1 MKLINKDGTLVKKL
15 LKEPM
20 RIRTFDLLE
29 LYEAIE
35 KNDGTGKMR
44 FLCDEHWEFDYEDA
58 AIGQDRTK
66 KRTGFDYYD
75 HVMDPSLELI
85 KLKECLARQHWETL
99 CLNKKWK
106 DRDGKEKRMLYSDAL
121 ICLDMKKYIKKCSI
135 PKLTDNKKPHSYN
148 EALRKLYTF
157 GICINGKHY
166 VEYKRSASQAKEG
179 KHIFI
184 ITYDHKAGVDY
195 GDILN
200 TMRAWN
206 WMDLSFEDSE
216 PVNWTELKAYEALV
230 DSSLDYSRE
239 NEERLFALNRNDIL
253 IVGDLKF
260 SFNASKE
267 GDEVCLLRERKM
279 GEMKK
284 GQRGGKLYIDRDDET
299 VKSFEVENMV
309 FDGEGLLDES
319 VFKKLKDEHGMML
332 LRNRFFKCCA
342 FRTDI
347 QQFYKDH
354 FGDDYKNAVV
364 YDLYGNKR
372 KACDVKLIFTPSS
385 LKFLKLADKV
395 KRSTGKD
402 EDAYVYE
409 YWLNRLGRFGVVK
422 NEKRTKEMDEYWPG
436 KEGYYHPMTYQ
447 MLNSLPLR
455 VDDICPW
462 KEGEIG
468 VPNGEYLLKDDLE
481 YFRKIKFEDGA
492 FVSYVSAVGIKMSG
506 DLLRYLIGKN
516 SDFLKT
522 EWGKNTRD
530 KRLENYRTDIKRGHV
545 HIEGDYYVLCSM
557 PMELLR
563 WSAWKKSGM
572 DEASCEREF
581 IKPKMSPKVTLHY
594 KI

>member
-1 MKLINKDGTLVKKL
+1 
-15 LKEPM
+15 
-20 RIRTFDLLE
+20 
-29 LYEAIE
+29 
-35 KNDGTGKMR
+35 
-44 FLCDEHWEFDYEDA
+44 
-58 AIGQDRTK
+58 
-66 KRTGFDYYD
+66 
-75 HVMDPSLELI
+75 
-85 KLKECLARQHWETL
+85 
-99 CLNKKWK
+99 
-106 DRDGKEKRMLYSDAL
+106 
-121 ICLDMKKYIKKCSI
+121 
-135 PKLTDNKKPHSYN
+135 
-148 EALRKLYTF
+148 
-157 GICINGKHY
+157 
-166 VEYKRSASQAKEG
+166 
-179 KHIFI
+179 
-184 ITYDHKAGVDY
+184 
-195 GDILN
+195 
-200 TMRAWN
+200 
-206 WMDLSFEDSE
+206 MDLSFEDSE

-581 IKPKMSPKVTLHY
+581 IKLIKPELTLAREEVYIEGMDGGLEISMFRNPHSSPSGIGIAKTVQSDPLKKYFRFAPDGNSNIIVISPANWDIMETLSGADFDSDIVLVTTNRVINRVAREVKEESKKLFPVPHLELDFIDKGNPAFGDKSYLAELDCVLCNNQIGIAANLGQVALARFWEAYRNNRLLKPKMSPKVTLHY